1 MRPIHILINRLI
13 TSTLKFVQRFLVF
26 PSQMTFSGQGSTEQL
41 CAHVSRLGH
50 KKVLL
55 ITDKILVD
63 LGLADKV
70 KNAIEAHEGELVI
83 YDGVLPD
90 PTVTMVNEG
99 LALVNAQGCDAII
112 AMGGGSS
119 IDTAKG
125 VAAAATHDGIESLV
139 GILKL
144 KRETLPLFA
153 IPTTSGTGSE
163 ISIAAVI
170 SDPETHQKGVMA
182 DPRLIPQ
189 AVALDANLLTG
200 MPPSVTA
207 STGIDAL
214 SHAVE
219 TYTGRWADASVR
231 NYSGTAVKLIF
242 QYLPR
247 ACADG
252 NDLEAREAMSLAS
265 YYAGLSLNTG
275 SVGNVHAFAHQLGGT
290 YGIPH
295 GIAIGAVMPQVLE
308 RGVEKMQQPLSDL
321 ARLIGVAKPGNSS
334 LQDAKLFNQALSDL
348 QASVKIPTTLD
359 ALKDE
364 DIASLAKEALKEA
377 LAYPVRVFF
386 SQAEAEALLKRLRS
400 EK

>member
-70 KNAIEAHEGELVI
+70 KNTIEAHEGELVI

-207 STGIDAL
+207 STGFDAL

-377 LAYPVRVFF
+377 LAYPVRVFL
-386 SQAEAEALLKRLRS
+386 SQAEAEALLKHLCS

>member
-219 TYTGRWADASVR
+219 TYTGRWADTSVR

-386 SQAEAEALLKRLRS
+386 SQAEAEALLKHLCS

>member
-1 MRPIHILINRLI
+1 VRPIHFLVNRLI

-70 KNAIEAHEGELVI
+70 RVAIEAHQGELVI

-99 LALVNAQGCDAII
+99 LAMVRAQGCDAII

-189 AVALDANLLTG
+189 AVALDANLLIG
-200 MPPSVTA
+200 MPASVTA

-214 SHAVE
+214 SHAIE
-219 TYTGRWADASVR
+219 TYTGRWADTSVK
-231 NYSGTAVKLIF
+231 NHSGTAVKLIF
-242 QYLPR
+242 EYLPR
-247 ACADG
+247 ACLNGKDI
-252 NDLEAREAMSLAS
+252 DAREALSLAS

-275 SVGNVHAFAHQLGGT
+275 SVGNVHALAHQIGGK

-295 GIAIGAVMPQVLE
+295 GVAIGAVMPHVLE
-308 RGVEKMQQPLSDL
+308 VSVDAMKQPLAEL
-321 ARLIGVAKPGNSS
+321 ASLIGVAKAGDSS
-334 LQDAKLFNQALSDL
+334 LQNANAFIRALSEL
-348 QASVKIPTTLD
+348 QSQVKIPQQLD
-359 ALKDE
+359 AICE
-364 DIASLAKEALKEA
+364 TDIPQLAADGVKEA
-377 LAYPVRVFF
+377 LAYPVRHFF
-386 SQAEAEALLKRLRS
+386 SRREAELLLRRLIA
-400 EK
+400 

>member
-1 MRPIHILINRLI
+1 VRPIHSLVNRLI
-13 TSTLKFVQRFLVF
+13 TSTLKFVQRFLVS
-26 PSQMTFSGQGSTEQL
+26 PSQVTFSGQGSTEQL
-41 CAHVSRLGH
+41 CAHVSRLGY

-70 KNAIEAHEGELVI
+70 KAAIESRHGELVI

-90 PTVTMVNEG
+90 PTITMVKEG
-99 LALVNAQGCDAII
+99 LAIVQAQGCDAII

-125 VAAAATHDGIESLV
+125 VAAAATHDGIESLL

-170 SDPETHQKGVMA
+170 SDPETHQKGLMA

-189 AVALDANLLTG
+189 AVALDANLLVG
-200 MPPSVTA
+200 MPASVTA

-219 TYTGRWADASVR
+219 TYTGRWADESIKSR
-231 NYSGTAVKLIF
+231 SGTAVKLIF
-242 QYLPR
+242 EYLPR
-247 ACADG
+247 AYADG
-252 NDLEAREAMSLAS
+252 KDIEAREALSLAS

-275 SVGNVHAFAHQLGGT
+275 AVGYVHALAHQIGGK
-290 YGIPH
+290 YGVPH
-295 GIAIGAVMPQVLE
+295 GVAIGAVMPHVLE
-308 RGVEKMQQPLSDL
+308 ISVNKMQQPLAEL
-321 ARLIGVAKPGNSS
+321 ASLIGVAKAGDSS
-334 LQDAKLFNQALSDL
+334 LQNAHAFIQALVKL
-348 QASVKIPTTLD
+348 QSQVKIPQQLD
-359 ALKDE
+359 AVCE
-364 DIASLAKEALKEA
+364 THIPQLAADGIKEA
-377 LAYPVRVFF
+377 LAYPVRHFF
-386 SQAEAEALLKRLRS
+386 SQREAELLLRRLIA
-400 EK
+400 

>member
-1 MRPIHILINRLI
+1 MHPIHVLINRLM
-13 TSTLKFVQRFLVF
+13 TSALKFVQRFLDF

-55 ITDKILVD
+55 ITDKILVE
-63 LGLADKV
+63 LGLADRV
-70 KNAIEAHEGELVI
+70 KAAIEAQQGELII

-90 PTVTMVNEG
+90 PTATMVNDA
-99 LALVNAQGCDAII
+99 LALVKSECCDAII

-170 SDPETHQKGVMA
+170 SDPVTHQKGVMA
-182 DPRLIPQ
+182 DPRIIPQ
-189 AVALDANLLTG
+189 AVALDATLLTG

-219 TYTGRWADASVR
+219 TFTGRWANASVR

-247 ACADG
+247 ACENG
-252 NDLEAREAMSLAS
+252 NDLEAREALSLAS

-275 SVGNVHAFAHQLGGT
+275 SVGNVHALAHQLGGT

-295 GIAIGAVMPQVLE
+295 GVAIGAVMPHVLDI
-308 RGVEKMQQPLSDL
+308 GVEKMQQPLAEL
-321 ARLIGVAKPGNSS
+321 ARLVGVSKAGNSA
-334 LQDAKLFNQALSDL
+334 LQDAKLFNQSLVDL
-348 QASVKIPTTLD
+348 QRSVKMPVTLE
-359 ALKDE
+359 AIKDE
-364 DIASLAKEALKEA
+364 DIRSLAKEAVKEA
-377 LAYPVRVFF
+377 LAYPVRYFF
-386 SQAEAEALLKRLRS
+386 SRAEAEALLKRLCV
-400 EK
+400 

>member
-1 MRPIHILINRLI
+1 MRPIHYLINRLL

-70 KNAIEAHEGELVI
+70 KAAIESHQGELII

-99 LALVNAQGCDAII
+99 LAIVRAQGCDAII

-170 SDPETHQKGVMA
+170 SDPDTHQKGVMA
-182 DPRLIPQ
+182 DPKLIPQ

-200 MPPSVTA
+200 MPASVTA

-214 SHAVE
+214 SHAIE
-219 TYTGRWADASVR
+219 TYTGRWADESVK

-242 QYLPR
+242 KYLPR
-247 ACADG
+247 ACVDG
-252 NDLEAREAMSLAS
+252 QDLEAREALSLAS

-275 SVGNVHAFAHQLGGT
+275 SVGNVHALAHQLGSK
-290 YGIPH
+290 YAIPH
-295 GIAIGAVMPQVLE
+295 GVAIGAVMPPVLSLS
-308 RGVEKMQQPLSDL
+308 VNKMQQPLAQL
-321 ARLIGVAKPGNSS
+321 ASLIGVAKTECSNLQNAHLFIRS
-334 LQDAKLFNQALSDL
+334 LTDL
-348 QASVKIPTTLD
+348 QTQVKMPEQLNK
-359 ALKDE
+359 LRDE
-364 DIASLAKEALKEA
+364 DISQLAADGIKEA
-377 LAYPVRVFF
+377 LAYPVRHFL
-386 SQAEAEALLKRLRS
+386 SQSEAESLLKRLLSRA
-400 EK
+400 

>member
-1 MRPIHILINRLI
+1 MRPIHSIVNRLI
-13 TSTLKFVQRFLVF
+13 TSALKFIQRFLVT
-26 PSQMTFSGQGSTEQL
+26 PSQMTFSGQGSAEQL
-41 CAHVSRLGH
+41 CAHISRLGH

-70 KNAIEAHEGELVI
+70 KAAIEAHQGELII

-99 LALVNAQGCDAII
+99 LAVVKAQKCDAII

-182 DPRLIPQ
+182 DPKLIPQ
-189 AVALDANLLTG
+189 AVALDASLLVG
-200 MPPSVTA
+200 MPASVTA

-219 TYTGRWADASVR
+219 TYTGRWADASVK

-242 QYLPR
+242 EYLPR
-247 ACADG
+247 ACTNG
-252 NDLEAREAMSLAS
+252 QDLEAREALSLAS

-275 SVGNVHAFAHQLGGT
+275 SVGNVHALAHQVGGK
-290 YGIPH
+290 YAIPH
-295 GIAIGAVMPQVLE
+295 GVAIGAVMPHVLE
-308 RGVEKMQQPLSDL
+308 ISVHKMQQQL
-321 ARLIGVAKPGNSS
+321 AELAGLIGVAKSGDSQ
-334 LQDAKLFNQALSDL
+334 LQNAHAFIRALTDL
-348 QASVKIPTTLD
+348 QAQVKIPQKLD
-359 ALKDE
+359 AICDA
-364 DIASLAKEALKEA
+364 DIPQLAADGVKEA
-377 LAYPVRVFF
+377 LAYPVRYFF
-386 SQAEAEALLKRLRS
+386 SRGDAELLLRRLIA
-400 EK
+400 